1 MARWGVT
8 VTAEDVAGV
17 ASPADFDALIA
28 RALDRR
34 AADPTL
40 SA

>member
-8 VTAEDVAGV
+8 VAAEDVAHVSNAAG
-17 ASPADFDALIA
+17 FTGLIA
-28 RALDRR
+28 RALERR
-34 AADPTL
+34 TE